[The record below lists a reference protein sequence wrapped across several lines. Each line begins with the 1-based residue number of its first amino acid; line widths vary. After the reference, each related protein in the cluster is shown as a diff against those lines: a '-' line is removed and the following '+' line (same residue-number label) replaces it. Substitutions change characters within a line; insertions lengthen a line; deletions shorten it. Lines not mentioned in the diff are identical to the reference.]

1 MSKPEQEPLISAYK
15 YEPLDP
21 ATLDTKKPV
30 EARVVLL
37 VITVLI
43 AALVIA
49 YSFIAR
55 SITIETNTVDPE
67 ISIKGGLKFRLGD
80 NYLITRGTHSINIIQ
95 PGYYPLNE
103 ELRVTEKNNQI
114 FKYDLVRLPDKYK
127 ITSLPEA
134 GISIFIDDDEQGLT
148 PLDSVEISE
157 GAHKL
162 VARNPYFF
170 DYKET
175 LNVVGGGNEIEH
187 AITLTPAWAN
197 IILNTEPAGATL
209 SLAEEVLGTTPLN
222 TRIIQGQRAIR
233 IKLDGYK
240 SINRVLNVIAGEDQD
255 LGTLIL
261 EKADG
266 LINVVTTPGNAN
278 ISVNGTYRGVSPL
291 ELKLEPENDYRID
304 AFKSGFDKQT
314 RNVSVVSGKEQT
326 LNITLQESRGK
337 LSFRIT
343 PADATLTINGKTI
356 DQNDRELN
364 LPTEPQKITVS
375 KAGYASINKTVT
387 PKTGFPQEVVIE
399 LLTEAEAVAALASTA
414 AINANGS
421 RMIRIAG
428 GNITMGAQRREPG
441 RRTNEVIKKTIVK
454 KPFLISR
461 TEITNQ
467 QFEKF
472 NKAHNSGRVGNK
484 SLSSNNLP
492 VVRVSWNDA
501 ISYCNWL
508 SNEEGLTP
516 VYDISGGSYNGADL
530 SANGYRLPT
539 EAEWA
544 ITARNDNGDTRK
556 FTWGDTYPP
565 PLKSGNFA
573 DESAGSLVRD
583 RLNGYRDGHIATAPV
598 ASFNATRAGVHDLAG
613 NVSEWVHDYYSVAG
627 YSDENSAVDPSGPES
642 GNSHVIRG
650 SSWRH
655 GTIVELRASYRDNGN
670 SGRDDLGFRIARNAP

>member
-1 MSKPEQEPLISAYK
+1 MCIR
-15 YEPLDP
+15 DR
-21 ATLDTKKPV
+21 DTKKPV

-209 SLAEEVLGTTPLN
+209 SLAEEALGTTPLN

-278 ISVNGTYRGVSPL
+278 ISVNGTCLLYTSPS
-291 ELKLEPENDYRID
+291 PR
-304 AFKSGFDKQT
+304 
-314 RNVSVVSGKEQT
+314 
-326 LNITLQESRGK
+326 
-337 LSFRIT
+337 
-343 PADATLTINGKTI
+343 DATL
-356 DQNDRELN
+356 
-364 LPTEPQKITVS
+364 
-375 KAGYASINKTVT
+375 
-387 PKTGFPQEVVIE
+387 
-399 LLTEAEAVAALASTA
+399 
-414 AINANGS
+414 S
-421 RMIRIAG
+421 RM
-428 GNITMGAQRREPG
+428 P
-441 RRTNEVIKKTIVK
+441 
-454 KPFLISR
+454 
-461 TEITNQ
+461 
-467 QFEKF
+467 
-472 NKAHNSGRVGNK
+472 
-484 SLSSNNLP
+484 SS
-492 VVRVSWNDA
+492 A
-501 ISYCNWL
+501 
-508 SNEEGLTP
+508 
-516 VYDISGGSYNGADL
+516 
-530 SANGYRLPT
+530 
-539 EAEWA
+539 
-544 ITARNDNGDTRK
+544 
-556 FTWGDTYPP
+556 
-565 PLKSGNFA
+565 
-573 DESAGSLVRD
+573 
-583 RLNGYRDGHIATAPV
+583 
-598 ASFNATRAGVHDLAG
+598 
-613 NVSEWVHDYYSVAG
+613 
-627 YSDENSAVDPSGPES
+627 
-642 GNSHVIRG
+642 
-650 SSWRH
+650 
-655 GTIVELRASYRDNGN
+655 
-670 SGRDDLGFRIARNAP
+670 